1 MKTVVLVL
9 MLVAFVSWLI
19 LEIIRFEGKD
29 EQTKKKRKK
38 VSHNVLISILVF
50 YACAQ
55 LAVIIASYAG

>member
-1 MKTVVLVL
+1 